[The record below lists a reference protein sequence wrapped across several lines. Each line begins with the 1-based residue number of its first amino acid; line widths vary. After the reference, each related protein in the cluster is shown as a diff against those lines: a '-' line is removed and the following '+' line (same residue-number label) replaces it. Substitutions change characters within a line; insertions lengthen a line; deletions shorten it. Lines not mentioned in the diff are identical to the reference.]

1 MSTMDSVLE
10 RVRRV
15 DPIREIDLHQW
26 SASAEAR
33 QLFDHVVDS
42 NVVDRPQRHRA
53 RWLAG
58 GAVVVT
64 GALATAAAASGVLG
78 GPAPDPIRAHL
89 AALDKGLPQ
98 DLRLNPDVEHA
109 MAVAS
114 TASGV
119 LYAADLKDGGYCIEI
134 ATEGDVPR
142 GAACVT
148 AAQLGDRSIEVT
160 APIPSGPAAALL
172 VGGRINDEQVE
183 RVVVRYSD
191 GTSNDVVLGLAR
203 YWLVEVPDSVRAVAL
218 TEGVQ
223 ITGIDADGLD
233 VSTLA
238 VPPLRDEDP
247 DGTAMDGLQ
256 PVFVSTIS
264 TGDDLTLVLGV
275 EGSVNAAGATTL
287 ELDYPD
293 GTTADIGLAPDGSY
307 RFMIPPDRQSDFASS
322 SGKLVAREANGQIVA
337 SVSFSSVANSQRTP

>member
-10 RVRRV
+10 RVRQA
-15 DPIREIDLHQW
+15 DPISEIDLRQW

-33 QLFDHVVDS
+33 QLFDLVVDS
-42 NVVDRPQRHRA
+42 SVVVRPRRHRA

-58 GAVVVT
+58 GVVVVT
-64 GALATAAAASGVLG
+64 GAVATAAAASGVLG

-89 AALDKGLPQ
+89 AGLDAGMPQ

-114 TASGV
+114 TTSGV
-119 LYAADLKDGGYCIEI
+119 LYAADLKDGGYCIEV
-134 ATEGDVPR
+134 ASEGDKPR

-148 AAQLGDRSIEVT
+148 AAHLRDRAIEVT

-172 VGGRINDEQVE
+172 VGGRINDSSVE
-183 RVVVRYSD
+183 RVVVRNPD
-191 GTSNDVVLGLAR
+191 GTSNDVALGLAR

-218 TEGVQ
+218 ANGVQ
-223 ITGIDADGLD
+223 IAGVDTDGQD

-247 DGTAMDGLQ
+247 DGTALDRAQ

-275 EGSVNAAGATTL
+275 EGSVNAKGATTL
-287 ELDYPD
+287 ELQYPD
-293 GTTADIGLAPDGSY
+293 STTADIALSPDGSY

-322 SGKLVAREANGQIVA
+322 SGRLIARDASGQVVA
-337 SVSFSSVANSQRTP
+337 SVSFSSVANSQRNP

>member
-15 DPIREIDLHQW
+15 DPIREIDLYQW
-26 SASAEAR
+26 GTSAEAR
-33 QLFDHVVDS
+33 RVFDFVVS
-42 NVVDRPQRHRA
+42 SSVVGRPRRHRA

-64 GALATAAAASGVLG
+64 GAFATAAAASGVLG

-89 AALDKGLPQ
+89 AALDDGLPQ

-119 LYAADLKDGGYCIEI
+119 LYAADLKEGGYCIEI
-134 ATEGDVPR
+134 ATEGDRPR

-148 AAQLGDRSIEVT
+148 AARVGDRAIEVT
-160 APIPSGPAAALL
+160 APIPSGPTAALL
-172 VGGRINDEQVE
+172 VGGRINDSRVE
-183 RVVVRYSD
+183 RVVVRYPD

-203 YWLVEVPDSVRAVAL
+203 YWLVEVPDSVRSVAL
-218 TEGVQ
+218 TDGVQ
-223 ITGIDADGLD
+223 IAGVDAGGLD

-247 DGTAMDGLQ
+247 DGTALDRAQ

-287 ELDYPD
+287 ELEYPG
-293 GTTADIGLAPDGSY
+293 GTSAGIALAPDGSY
-307 RFMIPPDRQSDFASS
+307 RFMIPPDRQSDFESS
-322 SGKLVAREANGQIVA
+322 SGKLIARDASGQIVA
-337 SVSFSSVANSQRTP
+337 SVSFSSVANSQRNP

>member
-1 MSTMDSVLE
+1 MSTIDSVLE

-15 DPIREIDLHQW
+15 DPIREIDLRQW
-26 SASAEAR
+26 ESTAEAR
-33 QLFDHVVDS
+33 RVFDSVVGYS
-42 NVVDRPQRHRA
+42 RIERPRRHRA

-58 GAVVVT
+58 GAVIVT

-89 AALDKGLPQ
+89 AALDAGMPE

-109 MAVAS
+109 TAVAS
-114 TASGV
+114 TDSGV

-134 ATEGDVPR
+134 ATEGDKPR

-148 AAQLGDRSIEVT
+148 AVELGDRAIEVT
-160 APIPSGPAAALL
+160 APIPSGPSAALL
-172 VGGRINDEQVE
+172 VGGRINDERVQ
-183 RVVVRYSD
+183 RVVIRYSD
-191 GTSNDVVLGLAR
+191 GTRGDVVLGLER
-203 YWLVEVPDSVRAVAL
+203 YWLVEVPASVRTVAL
-218 TEGVQ
+218 TDGVQ
-223 ITGIDADGLD
+223 VAGVDADGLD

-247 DGTAMDGLQ
+247 DGTAHDSAQ

-275 EGSVNAAGATTL
+275 EGSVNAAGATTF

-293 GTTADIGLAPDGSY
+293 GTTAEIALAPDGSY
-307 RFMIPPDRQSDFASS
+307 RFMIPTDRQSDFATS
-322 SGKLVAREANGQIVA
+322 SGKLVARDASGAVVA
-337 SVSFSSVANSQRTP
+337 SVSFSSVANSQRNP

>member
-1 MSTMDSVLE
+1 MDSVLE

-15 DPIREIDLHQW
+15 DPIREIDLDQW
-26 SASAEAR
+26 GTSAEAR
-33 QLFDHVVDS
+33 HVFDLVVGS
-42 NVVDRPQRHRA
+42 SAVDRPRRHRA

-89 AALDKGLPQ
+89 AALDEGMPN

-114 TASGV
+114 TQSGV
-119 LYAADLKDGGYCIEI
+119 LYAADLKGGGYCIEI
-134 ATEGDVPR
+134 ATEGDRPR

-148 AAQLGDRSIEVT
+148 AAQLADRAIEVT
-160 APIPSGPAAALL
+160 APIPSGPTAALL
-172 VGGRINDEQVE
+172 VGGRINDERVE
-183 RVVVRYSD
+183 RLVVRYSD
-191 GTSNDVVLGLAR
+191 GTSDDVVLGLAR
-203 YWLVEVPDSVRAVAL
+203 YWLVEVPDGVRAVAL
-218 TEGVQ
+218 TDGVQ
-223 ITGIDADGLD
+223 IAGVGADGLD

-238 VPPLRDEDP
+238 VPPLHDDDP
-247 DGTAMDGLQ
+247 DGTAFDRTQ

-275 EGSVNAAGATTL
+275 EGFVNAAGATTL

-293 GTTADIGLAPDGSY
+293 GTTADVALAPDGSY

-322 SGKLVAREANGQIVA
+322 SGKLVARDASGQIVA
-337 SVSFSSVANSQRTP
+337 SVSFSSVANSQRNP

>member
-1 MSTMDSVLE
+1 MSTIDSVLE

-15 DPIREIDLHQW
+15 DPIMEIDLRQW
-26 SASAEAR
+26 ESTAEAR
-33 QLFDHVVDS
+33 RVFDLVVGS
-42 NVVDRPQRHRA
+42 SLVEPRRRHRA
-53 RWLAG
+53 RWLTG

-89 AALDKGLPQ
+89 AALDAGLPQ

-114 TASGV
+114 TESGV
-119 LYAADLKDGGYCIEI
+119 LYAADLKDGGYCIEV
-134 ATEGDVPR
+134 ATEVDRPR

-148 AAQLGDRSIEVT
+148 AAHVGDRAIEVT
-160 APIPSGPAAALL
+160 APIPSGPQAAIL
-172 VGGRINDEQVE
+172 VGGRINDERVD

-191 GTSNDVVLGLAR
+191 GTSTDVVLGLAK
-203 YWLVEVPDSVRAVAL
+203 YWLVEVPDSARSVAL
-218 TEGVQ
+218 TDGVQ
-223 ITGIDADGLD
+223 VAGVDADGLD

-238 VPPLRDEDP
+238 VPPLRDDDP
-247 DGTAMDGLQ
+247 DGTAHDSAQ

-287 ELDYPD
+287 ELNYPD
-293 GTTADIGLAPDGSY
+293 GTTAEIALASDGSY
-307 RFMIPPDRQSDFASS
+307 RFMIPPDRQSDFATSW
-322 SGKLVAREANGQIVA
+322 GKLIARDASGAVVA
-337 SVSFSSVANSQRTP
+337 SVPVSSVANSQRNP

>member
-15 DPIREIDLHQW
+15 DPIREIDLRRW
-26 SASAEAR
+26 SDTAEAR
-33 QLFDHVVDS
+33 LVFDVVVGS
-42 NVVDRPQRHRA
+42 SVVDRPRPHRA
-53 RWLAG
+53 RWLTG

-64 GALATAAAASGVLG
+64 GALATAAAASGLLG

-89 AALDKGLPQ
+89 AGLDAGMPQ

-134 ATEGDVPR
+134 ATEGDRPR

-148 AAQLGDRSIEVT
+148 AAHLVDRAIEVT

-172 VGGRINDEQVE
+172 VGGRINDERVD

-191 GTSNDVVLGLAR
+191 GTTDDVVLGLAR

-218 TEGVQ
+218 IDGVQ
-223 ITGIDADGLD
+223 VAGIDADGLD

-247 DGTAMDGLQ
+247 DGTAFDSAQ

-264 TGDDLTLVLGV
+264 NGGDLTLVLGV
-275 EGSVNAAGATTL
+275 EGSVHAAGATTL

-293 GTTADIGLAPDGSY
+293 GTTAGIALAPDGSY
-307 RFMIPPDRQSDFASS
+307 RFMIPAERQRDFATAA
-322 SGKLVAREANGQIVA
+322 GKLVARDGGGQIVA
-337 SVSFSSVANSQRTP
+337 STSFSSVANSQRNP

>member
-1 MSTMDSVLE
+1 MSTIDSVME
-10 RVRRV
+10 RVHRV
-15 DPIREIDLHQW
+15 DPIREVDLRDW
-26 SASAEAR
+26 STSMQAR
-33 QLFDHVVDS
+33 QVFEFVVHS
-42 NVVDRPQRHRA
+42 NVVDRKWRHQA

-64 GALATAAAASGVLG
+64 GALATAVAASGILG

-89 AALDKGLPQ
+89 AALDAGMPQ

-109 MAVAS
+109 KAVAS

-119 LYAADLKDGGYCIEI
+119 LYAADLKAGGYCIEV
-134 ATEGDVPR
+134 ATDGDTPR

-148 AAQLGDRSIEVT
+148 AAHVGDRAIEAT

-172 VGGRINDEQVE
+172 VGGRINDERVE

-191 GTSNDVVLGLAR
+191 GTTNDVVLGLAK
-203 YWLVEVPDSVRAVAL
+203 YWLVEVPENVRAVAL
-218 TEGVQ
+218 TDGVQ
-223 ITGIDADGLD
+223 VAGVGADGLD

-238 VPPLRDEDP
+238 IPPLRDEDP
-247 DGTAMDGLQ
+247 DGTALDKQQ
-256 PVFVSTIS
+256 PVFLSTIS

-275 EGSVNAAGATTL
+275 AGSVNVAGATTL

-293 GTTADIGLAPDGSY
+293 GTTADIAVAPDGSY

-322 SGKLVAREANGQIVA
+322 SGRLIARDVNGQIVA
-337 SVSFSSVANSQRTP
+337 SASFSSVANSQRNP

>member
-1 MSTMDSVLE
+1 MVGSSVVE
-10 RVRRV
+10 RPR
-15 DPIREIDLHQW
+15 
-26 SASAEAR
+26 
-33 QLFDHVVDS
+33 
-42 NVVDRPQRHRA
+42 RHRA

-89 AALDKGLPQ
+89 AALDAGMPQ

-114 TASGV
+114 TESGV
-119 LYAADLKDGGYCIEI
+119 LYAADLKDGGYCIEV
-134 ATEGDVPR
+134 ATEGDKPR

-148 AAQLGDRSIEVT
+148 AAQLGDRAIEVT

-172 VGGRINDEQVE
+172 VGGRINDERVE

-203 YWLVEVPDSVRAVAL
+203 YWLVEVPDSVHAIAL
-218 TEGVQ
+218 TDGVEVA
-223 ITGIDADGLD
+223 GVDADGLD
-233 VSTLA
+233 VSTLG

-247 DGTAMDGLQ
+247 DGTAHDNAQ

-275 EGSVNAAGATTL
+275 EGSVNVGRSHDARAGLPRWHGRGNRVGIRWFVSIHDPARSAERLRNVIGQARRTGRQRSRSLPRRRSRRSPTHNEIRDEKQTTTVRN
-287 ELDYPD
+287 EH
-293 GTTADIGLAPDGSY
+293 S
-307 RFMIPPDRQSDFASS
+307 
-322 SGKLVAREANGQIVA
+322 N
-337 SVSFSSVANSQRTP
+337 

>member
-1 MSTMDSVLE
+1 MSTIDSVLE

-15 DPIREIDLHQW
+15 DPIGEIDLRQW
-26 SASAEAR
+26 ESTVEAR
-33 QLFDHVVDS
+33 RVFDLVVGS
-42 NVVDRPQRHRA
+42 SLVERPRRHRA
-53 RWLAG
+53 RWLTG

-89 AALDKGLPQ
+89 AALDAGMPQ

-114 TASGV
+114 TESGV
-119 LYAADLKDGGYCIEI
+119 LYAADLKNGGYCIEI
-134 ATEGDVPR
+134 ATEVDKPR

-148 AAQLGDRSIEVT
+148 TAQLGDRAIEVT
-160 APIPSGPAAALL
+160 APIPSGPEAALL
-172 VGGRINDEQVE
+172 VGGRINDERVE
-183 RVVVRYSD
+183 RVVMRYSD
-191 GTSNDVVLGLAR
+191 GTSNDVVLGLMR

-218 TEGVQ
+218 TDGVQ
-223 ITGIDADGLD
+223 VAGVDADGLD
-233 VSTLA
+233 VSTVA
-238 VPPLRDEDP
+238 VPPLLDEDP
-247 DGTAMDGLQ
+247 DGTAHDSTQ

-275 EGSVNAAGATTL
+275 EGSVNAAGAMTL

-293 GTTADIGLAPDGSY
+293 GTTAEIALAPDGSY
-307 RFMIPPDRQSDFASS
+307 RFMIPPDRQSDFATAW
-322 SGKLVAREANGQIVA
+322 GKLVARDASGAVVA
-337 SVSFSSVANSQRTP
+337 SASFSSVANSQRNP

>member
-1 MSTMDSVLE
+1 MSTIDSVLE

-15 DPIREIDLHQW
+15 DPIREVDLRQW
-26 SASAEAR
+26 ESTAEAR
-33 QLFDHVVDS
+33 RVFDLVVGS
-42 NVVDRPQRHRA
+42 SLVERPQRHRA

-78 GPAPDPIRAHL
+78 GPAPDPVRAHL
-89 AALDKGLPQ
+89 AALDAGMPE

-114 TASGV
+114 TDSGV
-119 LYAADLKDGGYCIEI
+119 LYAADLKDGGYCLEI
-134 ATEGDVPR
+134 ATEVDKPR

-148 AAQLGDRSIEVT
+148 AARRGDRAIEVT

-172 VGGRINDEQVE
+172 VGGRINDERVE

-203 YWLVEVPDSVRAVAL
+203 YWLVEVPDSVHAVAL
-218 TEGVQ
+218 TDGVVVA
-223 ITGIDADGLD
+223 GIDADGLD
-233 VSTLA
+233 VSTVA

-247 DGTAMDGLQ
+247 NGTAHDNAQ

-264 TGDDLTLVLGV
+264 SGDDLTLVLGV

-293 GTTADIGLAPDGSY
+293 GTVTEIALASDGSY
-307 RFMIPPDRQSDFASS
+307 RFMIPPDRQSDFATS
-322 SGKLVAREANGQIVA
+322 SGKLVARDASGAVVA
-337 SVSFSSVANSQRTP
+337 SASFTSVANSQRP